1 MAIVRTCIFNKGA
14 LAYITQIIHLI
25 LAKRPRTIITQ
36 IINKNGETDSKAI
49 IVKDFN
55 TPFTSMT
62 DYLDRKSVRKHWP
75 K

>member
-14 LAYITQIIHLI
+14 LAYITQ
-25 LAKRPRTIITQ
+25 
-36 IINKNGETDSKAI
+36 INKNGETDSKAI